1 MPTGGTGGSGT
12 GPSGTAFGRW
22 DPGGCN
28 CPPQPILVEGC
39 DAVPYPGVTV
49 SVYSAS
55 GGTLLFSATTDSA
68 GKVYPTTVLPGTWY
82 VTVTGQ
88 NARYASYGQNLTLST
103 TGVAIATLSP
113 AAGYSCLGLGCLL
126 PTLPNLN
133 YTGPAGAQV
142 LTGGGGIWNGPG
154 QAVTLNT
161 SAGSGAGAA
170 TIFYS
175 GSGTRVYGS
184 SLACPPGLSIT
195 FTDGSTVTE

>member
-28 CPPQPILVEGC
+28 CPPQPIEVQGC

-55 GGTLLFSATTDSA
+55 GGTLLFSATTDAA

-88 NARYASYGQNLTLST
+88 NARYAAYGQDLTLST
-103 TGVAIATLSP
+103 TGIAIAALQP
-113 AAGYSCLGLGCLL
+113 ASGYCCLGLGCLL
-126 PTLPNLN
+126 PTTQNLN
-133 YTGPAGAQV
+133 YTGPAGTLV
-142 LTGGGGIWNGPG
+142 LTGCGQWNSPG
-154 QAVTLNT
+154 ATVSFQPT
-161 SAGSGAGAA
+161 SGSGAGAA
-170 TIFYS
+170 SLFYS
-175 GSGTRVYGS
+175 SGTRVYGTTMT
-184 SLACPPGLSIT
+184 CPTGFTIS
-195 FTDGSTVTE
+195 FTDGSTVSE